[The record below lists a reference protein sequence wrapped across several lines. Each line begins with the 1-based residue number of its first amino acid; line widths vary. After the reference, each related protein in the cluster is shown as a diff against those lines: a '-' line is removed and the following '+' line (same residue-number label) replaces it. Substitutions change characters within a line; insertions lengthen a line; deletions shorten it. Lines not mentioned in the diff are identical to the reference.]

1 VAVKSKDLFPPIF
14 SRHARAYDRRLD
26 QLMSRGEA
34 RARFRLLEL
43 VDARPGMRVIDL
55 ACGPGNLTHRLAAA
69 VAPGGEVVGVDLAP
83 GMLEVARSRAVAN
96 ATFVLMDIEELDFP
110 DASFDAAVCGH
121 GLQFAPHLGRALRE
135 TRRVLRPAAQFA
147 ASVPVQSTQRSMMD
161 LLDAVVDRHL
171 PPGPSAVDQDETR
184 RTVSDS
190 DLFAQAAR
198 AAGFTEARVEVIEEK
213 VVWQSADELV
223 ALCTSW
229 WDCASRIE
237 RLTDDQRAAFI
248 DDALDTLHSRGPGP
262 IETTSRSLV
271 LLATV

>member
-1 VAVKSKDLFPPIF
+1 MAVKSKDLFPPIF